1 MKVTVRDNDVNGAI
15 KVLVKKMQREGLLK
29 DMRRTEFFEKP
40 SERRVRESREAIRR
54 ERKRQRKAIE
64 VMGF

>member
-54 ERKRQRKAIE
+54 ERKRQRKAFE